1 MDNGLWLASQR
12 VICLLCVLLSLVLVS
27 PYSQAIEVSVRV
39 SSDNDD
45 AEERISNGDMYR
57 DSTDLEF
64 SHDSYVGGLQ
74 LVGMR
79 FLGINIPQ
87 GATINSAYI
96 EFIADGYHNNTTD
109 LLIYGENSGDSTAF
123 GNADDN
129 LSDRPTTASS
139 PIKWSP
145 SNWRDNRAYKTSD
158 SSGPDLS
165 GIIQDIVD
173 RGDWSAGNAMSILI
187 GPDTDCTNS
196 NCRRRAE
203 SYDGSRSRAPLLVI
217 DYVANTSPPPTTCE
231 EGMQNTVGIRIDN
244 RGSDSQINTTSEALT
259 IHAAWLA
266 AGSPSTGLIDSGTY
280 YVAASGLSTVD
291 RIDFGGND
299 KYFSGTLPYPGIG
312 SVGDQSFSH
321 FLVHTSGTLSL
332 PAGDYTIY
340 VESDDGFSFVMDT
353 VSGDPVSFAKFGG
366 SAAGGSNELRYEG
379 PTGNSK
385 TGGSFTLTQDSVFDT
400 AAIFFERTGGDY
412 IEISIANDIR
422 ANQSPRFYEILRDG
436 ALGGKVKFGLCDDLT
451 GCTASFPDALSSHN
465 GGLLSLS
472 TGIAIN
478 GPDNLLPFGVVSP
491 VNNNACNGSNCAAN
505 TGASAVVLDPGMFPD
520 TSIFTDNL
528 IIPSNSSGSLGA
540 AGVNQYDNVSL
551 GNSGTLNVSTGFSEY
566 YIDRLAVGN
575 NATLN
580 LQPGTYWIRSY
591 SSGNNT
597 NIKIAGGGTARLI
610 FNSSVSFGNGMWA
623 NNADVSGVTG
633 DPANL
638 LIYGY
643 SNITFNKNTRAWA
656 AVYSQNNIILN
667 KDSLYEGAWTGADIT
682 IAKNTSVS
690 YDAAAMENI
699 DFGSICG
706 ALCSLGSFA
715 ITQPTYGLACPNERA
730 EINIIAMCEDG
741 TTEKTDYVGTINLSS
756 DENTQSDFFLNST
769 GGSVV
774 NEIVLTEAEGGK
786 VDVFLFHKNEN
797 NNLKVTA
804 EDAVAGFLNEAI
816 NGTDFRTT
824 GFSVSNP
831 ESFIC
836 GGTSSFTITAKG
848 EYIEDIS
855 GSGSCNTLTGFDG
868 TKVLKAWSDVNIDPL
883 DPGTKDTGLPEN
895 ILLNG
900 DPVGESD
907 TTTLNIDA
915 VFSAGVATVSVE
927 YPDVGEVMNVS
938 FIHDDV
944 HEDNTVSELAGATGL
959 FIVSPD
965 SVQLVADDSAASC
978 SPASATCEKFKKA
991 NLPFSVTARAV
1002 CLAPSN
1008 STAPSYRGVVALD
1021 HELILPLPRDGD
1033 KGMLD
1038 VKTIEFDGTSSVAG
1052 EEQESNQKISEV
1064 GVFSIKTVPPSYFRE
1079 PVTTFYSENIG
1090 RFYPHHFDVSIT
1102 GGEFEN
1108 QCLSIFTYMDQPF
1121 HFGSAPEVTI
1131 EAQNADDEI
1140 TQNYEGDFW
1149 KLGSSLQQ
1157 DSSCNGG
1164 TGAIKGFCYE
1174 DVVAGDAG
1182 FISPILPEDYPSTVS
1197 TKGKVV
1203 FDLHGL
1209 ISEDTEFFYS
1219 RPAVGLVVPFDAD
1232 VNLDINVKDDDDIEG
1247 SINYEHIGFSGD
1259 TDPTGSDQNT
1269 NNDEFFRYGRWR
1281 MENVFGPENSS
1292 LEMSAVAEYYNIS
1305 KLWQVNDD
1313 DNDSC
1318 TSLSMANAT
1327 ENILLSSDP
1336 IGTGSSPEEDI
1347 PVNTATTDFS
1357 YNANLMKGD
1366 GNFLFSPLSIVG
1378 KSGSVKITADL
1389 SELPWL
1395 RFDWDGN
1402 GSFENAPDASATFGR
1417 YRGHDRIIY
1426 WREVSN

>member
-774 NEIVLTEAEGGK
+774 NDVVLTGAENGE
-786 VDVFLFHKNEN
+786 VDVYLFHKNEN
-797 NNLKVTA
+797 PDLKVIA
-804 EDAVAGFLNEAI
+804 EDNAAGARDTALNGTYFGTSGFLIDTNNQPKSFTCGGSTQFKITAV
-816 NGTDFRTT
+816 GQDPLGGGSCSTLS
-824 GFSVSNP
+824 GFSGN
-831 ESFIC
+831 
-836 GGTSSFTITAKG
+836 KG
-848 EYIEDIS
+848 
-855 GSGSCNTLTGFDG
+855 
-868 TKVLKAWSDVNIDPL
+868 LKAWSNINIDP
-883 DPGTKDTGLPEN
+883 
-895 ILLNG
+895 
-900 DPVGESD
+900 SD
-907 TTTLNIDA
+907 TVANSGLKQLTLNNDLIPDTEPGSNNISANFNSGEAMFTVKYLDA
-915 VFSAGVATVSVE
+915 GK
-927 YPDVGEVMNVS
+927 VMN
-938 FIHDDV
+938 IKIKHDDAPY
-944 HEDNTVSELAGATGL
+944 DNTVPDFSELIGETNSFVIL
-959 FIVSPD
+959 PKE
-965 SVQLVADDSAASC
+965 VQVVADDTRAECEPLSANC
-978 SPASATCEKFKKA
+978 NKFKKA
-991 NLPFSVTARAV
+991 NDPFSITAKAV
-1002 CLAPSN
+1002 CGDAQESRAEN
-1008 STAPSYRGVVALD
+1008 YRGKVRLEHLLVLPTLVGGG
-1021 HELILPLPRDGD
+1021 ELGVLAEDEI
-1033 KGMLD
+1033 
-1038 VKTIEFDGTSSVAG
+1038 IFDGVSAIAG
-1052 EEQESNQKISEV
+1052 EEKEGNQKISEV
-1064 GVFSIKTVPPSYFRE
+1064 GVFTIKTIPEAYFGE
-1079 PVTTFYSENIG
+1079 TLSTFDSKDIG
-1090 RFYPHHFDVSIT
+1090 RIYPHHFKVSISA
-1102 GGEFEN
+1102 GSFEN
-1108 QCLSIFTYMDQPF
+1108 ACSTLPFTYMDQPF
-1121 HFGSAPEVTI
+1121 HFENAPSITI
-1131 EAQNADDEI
+1131 DAQNADDGT

-1149 KLGSSLQQ
+1149 KLGSSLAQT
-1157 DSSCNGG
+1157 STCNGG
-1164 TGAIKGFCYE
+1164 TGTIKGFCYE
-1174 DVVAGDAG
+1174 DVVTGGAG
-1182 FISPILPEDYPSTVS
+1182 FIPPILPENYPVT
-1197 TKGKVV
+1197 TNAKGTIT
-1203 FDLHGL
+1203 FDLHDSVLGDVAF
-1209 ISEDTEFFYS
+1209 IYS
-1219 RPAVGLVVPFDAD
+1219 RPARALVAPFDAD
-1232 VNLDINVKDDDDIEG
+1232 VNLNIELKDEDDVEG
-1247 SINYEHIGFSGD
+1247 SESYEHIGFSGD
-1259 TDPTGSDQNT
+1259 TDPVGSDQNGY
-1269 NNDEFFRYGRWR
+1269 NDEFLRYGRWIL
-1281 MENVFGPENSS
+1281 ENAFGPETGPLKIPMSAQYYNGTSFETNADDNCSTFDAVNMEVVTSLNSS
-1292 LEMSAVAEYYNIS
+1292 ASGSGTASIGEALLAQQIELS
-1305 KLWQVNDD
+1305 KP
-1313 DNDSC
+1313 
-1318 TSLSMANAT
+1318 TGAT
-1327 ENILLSSDP
+1327 K
-1336 IGTGSSPEEDI
+1336 TGS
-1347 PVNTATTDFS
+1347 
-1357 YNANLMKGD
+1357 
-1366 GNFLFSPLSIVG
+1366 
-1378 KSGSVKITADL
+1378 ADL
-1389 SELPWL
+1389 CLTVEAWL
-1395 RFDWDGN
+1395 KFDWNGN
-1402 GSFENAPDASATFGR
+1402 DLDLTQSCDLGGVGGSSEQHDNPISTATFGR